1 MEKASSSWFSSPTD
15 YRSLYLS
22 YIYYL
27 RRRLHNSID
36 VETKLKRIQD
46 VRSMLEQ
53 GQTYLFKSMYYNTN
67 CSINRV

>member
-27 RRRLHNSID
+27 RRRVSNSVDI
-36 VETKLKRIQD
+36 ETKLKQIQD

-53 GQTYLFKSMYYNTN
+53 GQNYLFKSIYYNTN
-67 CSINRV
+67 CSIN